1 MTFLKENWWLIAVA
15 LIAGFE
21 IFFAVGIQ
29 LDRGNLDDPGPLYG
43 DILLSMATFAA
54 ALAILAG
61 IRLRSSDP
69 RRASRL
75 MTIGLVPAAL
85 SGVVFIWF
93 PPFWGLTALA
103 IALIVKVNR
112 ASDVASELAPA

>member
-1 MTFLKENWWLIAVA
+1 MTFLKENWWLIVAA

-29 LDRGNLDDPGPLYG
+29 VDRSGLDDPGPLDG
-43 DILLSMATFAA
+43 DILLSLATAGA

-61 IRLRSSDP
+61 ILLRSSQP
-69 RRASRL
+69 RRSSML
-75 MTIGLVPAAL
+75 MTIGLAPAAL
-85 SGVVFIWF
+85 AGIVFFWF

-103 IALIVKVNR
+103 VTLMVKVYR
-112 ASDVASELAPA
+112 ASNERSEPAPA